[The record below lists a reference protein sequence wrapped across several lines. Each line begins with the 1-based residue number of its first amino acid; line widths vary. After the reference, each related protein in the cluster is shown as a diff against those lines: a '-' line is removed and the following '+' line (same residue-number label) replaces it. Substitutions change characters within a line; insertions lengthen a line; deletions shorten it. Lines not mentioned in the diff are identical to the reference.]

1 MTHQNLI
8 PFLLK
13 AKRCTYAGK
22 GAFSPS
28 SRPYSK
34 DLEYRE
40 GEFYYLD
47 SYFGGNRFSGEEVVY
62 FQNKPVWAMNYT
74 GRTLDSRFS
83 GDFLKSALLK
93 GTEELPYRGPELYRE
108 GMYTYRLKTE
118 GCFEWFSG
126 YETILIGDT
135 VVYECYFHGGT
146 IED

>member
-1 MTHQNLI
+1 
-8 PFLLK
+8 
-13 AKRCTYAGK
+13 
-22 GAFSPS
+22 
-28 SRPYSK
+28 
-34 DLEYRE
+34 
-40 GEFYYLD
+40 
-47 SYFGGNRFSGEEVVY
+47 
-62 FQNKPVWAMNYT
+62 MNYT

-135 VVYECYFHGGT
+135 VVYECYFRGGN
-146 IED
+146 IEDYKTPI